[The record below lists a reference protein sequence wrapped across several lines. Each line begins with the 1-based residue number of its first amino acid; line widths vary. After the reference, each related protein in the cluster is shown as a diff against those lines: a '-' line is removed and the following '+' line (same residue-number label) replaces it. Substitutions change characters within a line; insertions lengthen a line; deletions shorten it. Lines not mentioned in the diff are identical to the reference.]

1 MEVKMGL
8 VKIQGKKTFYD
19 GQTVYI
25 IGGITPYKFHKF
37 YKDTES
43 DAFVMN
49 WCDQERAHHAL
60 RRAIRHHL
68 PGMTEWLS
76 TNNAETTCWVDPDI
90 FRSITTDMFTDYPWG
105 IGFKKDD
112 PIESWFVMR
121 WS

>member
-1 MEVKMGL
+1 MQ
-8 VKIQGKKTFYD
+8 VKIQGKKKFYD

-25 IGGITPYKFHKF
+25 IGGIKPYEFHKF
-37 YKDTES
+37 YKDTET

-68 PGMTEWLS
+68 PVMTDWLS
-76 TNNAETTCWVDPDI
+76 KNNAMTTCWIDPEI
-90 FRSITTDMFTDYPWG
+90 FLSMTTDMFNDYQWG

-112 PIESWFVMR
+112 PLESWFVMR